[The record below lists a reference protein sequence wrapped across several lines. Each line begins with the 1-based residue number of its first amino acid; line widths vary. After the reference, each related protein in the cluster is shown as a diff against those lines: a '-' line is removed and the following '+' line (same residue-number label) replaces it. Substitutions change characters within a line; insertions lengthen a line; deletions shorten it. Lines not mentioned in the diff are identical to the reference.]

1 MTNEIKTP
9 LYDSLFIFKC
19 DFVKTTYRFSPEST
33 GQGYFSQ
40 KSRRLEEFA
49 HQGCSKPQQLLAACP
64 LRNLAVLAWPD
75 TARFCEV

>member
-1 MTNEIKTP
+1 MCE
-9 LYDSLFIFKC
+9 
-19 DFVKTTYRFSPEST
+19 FVKTTYQFSPEST
-33 GQGYFSQ
+33 DQGCFSQ

-64 LRNLAVLAWPD
+64 LRNLGVLAWPD